1 MISVEFGAYKL
12 VLTIFSL
19 VFLFLGVYPLLIN
32 VIPQLNVFDVN
43 YTTYFVAAIA
53 FIQLIYVFKMKR
65 PRIY

>member
-12 VLTIFSL
+12 ILTIFSL
-19 VFLFLGVYPLLIN
+19 VFLFLGVYPLLLN
-32 VIPQLNVFDVN
+32 PIPQINIFDVN
-43 YTTYFVAAIA
+43 YTTYFVAVVA